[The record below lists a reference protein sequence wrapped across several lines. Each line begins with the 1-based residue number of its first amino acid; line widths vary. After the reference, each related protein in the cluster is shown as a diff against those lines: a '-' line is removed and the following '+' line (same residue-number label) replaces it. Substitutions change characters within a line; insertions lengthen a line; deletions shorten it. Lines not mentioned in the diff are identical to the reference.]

1 MDVHP
6 GDFKE
11 SDMVWE
17 MQYMGANFEE
27 QTFEVEIISPKGF
40 SSGRHTLYAQAR
52 DSDDYVG
59 PVSSAFFD
67 VERKET
73 ATPSKD
79 PTESPSPAPT
89 TDSPSSAPISAVRFN
104 NVVPF
109 VVRYV
114 GFDDFIH
121 ARISVVSF
129 SFCSQL
135 LAHRKTHLQHQRLP
149 RLQLRPLQM

>member
-40 SSGRHTLYAQAR
+40 SSGRHTLYAQVM

-59 PVSSAFFD
+59 TASS
-67 VERKET
+67 E
-73 ATPSKD
+73 
-79 PTESPSPAPT
+79 
-89 TDSPSSAPISAVRFN
+89 
-104 NVVPF
+104 
-109 VVRYV
+109 
-114 GFDDFIH
+114 
-121 ARISVVSF
+121 
-129 SFCSQL
+129 QL
-135 LAHRKTHLQHQRLP
+135 LLRKIRPKAHRQHL
-149 RLQLRPLQM
+149 PLQ